1 MPALGEQLQT
11 LLSQRDCSMAQVFSC
26 AKQPVLALDQ
36 YRPHGAA
43 TFMQLI
49 GRGYTDVQGHL
60 RWFITTRYE
69 HVLTLFNQAVHK
81 ANPTLTPEAVFW
93 HIHFTLGAAI
103 FTMASSEALRDIAE
117 NDFDRTLDTE
127 AIVDRLIPYL
137 AAGMNAEPAVM
148 QPGQV
153 LPFAAESQAD

>member
-1 MPALGEQLQT
+1 ME
-11 LLSQRDCSMAQVFSC
+11 QVFAC
-26 AKQPVLALDQ
+26 AKQPVLALDK

-49 GRGYTDVQGHL
+49 GRGYSDVQGHL

-69 HVLTLFNQAVHK
+69 HVLSLFNHAVRK
-81 ANPTLTPEAVFW
+81 ANPDLTSEAVFW
-93 HIHFTLGAAI
+93 HLHFTLGAAI

-117 NDFDRTLDTE
+117 NDFGRTLDSE

-137 AAGMNAEPAVM
+137 AAGMNAKPRQASQDNIVA
-148 QPGQV
+148 
-153 LPFAAESQAD
+153 FAAE